1 MDWIYQ
7 VKEEWINLGLIY
19 QVDLGWIWVGSKK
32 IKLRKDGSGLG
43 QIYQVELGLIR
54 VGLKKNQVELGWI
67 RVGLDIS
74 S

>member
-1 MDWIYQ
+1 MFQVWIGWIYQ
-7 VKEEWINLGLIY
+7 VKEGWINYGLIY
-19 QVDLGWIWVGSKK
+19 QVEFRWIWVGSKK

-54 VGLKKNQVELGWI
+54 VGLKK
-67 RVGLDIS
+67 S